1 MSFQM
6 VLLTIHSWV
15 RWLVLLVALVAVVKY
30 VVGLVGGGEFDGMAR
45 GLSAAFSGLIDLNV
59 ALGVIQLIA
68 FWRAFAA
75 AAGGFPRPQV
85 EHMGVML
92 VAAVIAHLPNRW
104 KGDPA
109 RVRYRNG
116 LLVIVGVVVL
126 IVLGVSVLQGSRW
139 VFRGL

>member
-6 VLLTIHSWV
+6 VLLTIHSWI

-30 VVGLVGGGEFDGMAR
+30 IVGLVGGGEFDGMAR

-75 AAGGFPRPQV
+75 AAGGFPRHQV
-85 EHMGVML
+85 EHMTIML
-92 VAAVIAHLPNRW
+92 VAAVVAHLPNRW